1 MRVSANGH
9 LKMAFAANPL
19 RANLWSNTSGKG
31 YHEFLSRN
39 KIPAAALSSA
49 SDDPDLTRQHWQQ

>member
-1 MRVSANGH
+1 
-9 LKMAFAANPL
+9 MAFAANPL
-19 RANLWSNTSGKG
+19 QANLWSNTSAKG

-39 KIPAAALSSA
+39 KIRAAALSSA

>member
-9 LKMAFAANPL
+9 LKMAFVASPL
-19 RANLWSNTSGKG
+19 QANLWSNASAKG

-39 KIPAAALSSA
+39 RILAPALE
-49 SDDPDLTRQHWQQ
+49 LRKR